1 MKNIEFI
8 SPKIEFIDDK
18 ITENPNWVREIK
30 SNINIYAMIKT
41 SLDLIKKDKN
51 KLERIIKEIVEEIN

>member
-1 MKNIEFI
+1 VKNIEFI